1 MFTADEIALLLDVA
15 REYGQY
21 SSSKLIDMTH
31 EAGRLWEQVYC
42 PDELSTVISTA
53 SIKEWFSKN
62 PLPVF
67 EPRYSD
73 EDVIGFRN
81 ADGHLVLPKEY
92 DDDAE

>member
-1 MFTADEIALLLDVA
+1 
-15 REYGQY
+15 
-21 SSSKLIDMTH
+21 MTH
-31 EAGRLWEQVYC
+31 EAGGPWDQVYC
-42 PDELSTVISTA
+42 PDELNTVIPTA